1 MFRKLLIANRGEIA
15 CRIAATAA
23 RLGIRTVAVYS
34 DVDKNSK
41 HVSVCDEALGIGGTT
56 ASESYLAIPSIIKAA
71 RESGADA
78 IHPGYGFLAE
88 NVEFAEACAV
98 AGLVFIGPPAA
109 AIRTMGDKSTAKS
122 LMTKAGV
129 PVLPG
134 YHGEKQEPDFLRS
147 QADAI
152 GYPVILKAR
161 QGGGGKGMR
170 VVHGSGEF
178 HDLLGACRREAKN
191 SFGDDSILIEKFLD
205 RPRHI
210 EMQIFGDTHGNYV
223 YLFERDCSVQ
233 RRHQKIIEE
242 APAPGLTESQRRS
255 IGETAVAAARAVSY
269 TGAGTIEFLVVDQAF
284 YFLEMNTRLQVEHP
298 VTEMI
303 TGHDLVEWQLLVAA
317 GALLPQSQ
325 HQLSF
330 GGHAIEARIYAEKP
344 SSGFLPST
352 GTLDLFKTPEAIH
365 FAIPS
370 SPQTSP
376 VRLDA
381 GVRTGDTVPP
391 YYDPLM
397 AKLVV
402 WGNDRAEAV
411 TRLHDALDDFVVL
424 GLETNLP
431 FLRRLSRLSDF
442 AGGNVDTG
450 LIARNEA
457 FLLTSDGVIRFP
469 FVVLATAALL
479 KSEEENRCIE
489 HHDLYSPWASA
500 SGWRLNSSY
509 TRRLSWSSGNRTVDV
524 VLTYPM
530 ATAKPARYHLEAN
543 GESADFEVLENL
555 TQGGLRP
562 ISPFS
567 YVGQGREDA
576 DRSPQADSALVV
588 LIGDRRIN
596 GQVYRRS
603 HTYDLS
609 ADGEHESLSLI
620 DPLTYDLAADEEE
633 TQLTAP
639 MPGRIVAVLVEQGQ
653 TVAKGTPLI
662 VMEAMK
668 MEHTIVA
675 LADGQVDHVL
685 VNVADQVSEGAQLLH
700 FTPNQPN

>member
-34 DVDKNSK
+34 DVDKNAK
-41 HVSVCDEALGIGGTT
+41 HVSFCDEAFGIGGAT
-56 ASESYLAIPSIIKAA
+56 ASESYLAIPSIVKAA

-88 NVEFAEACAV
+88 NAEFAEACIA

-122 LMTKAGV
+122 VMTKAGV

-134 YHGEKQEPDFLRS
+134 YHGESQEPAFLRS

-152 GYPVILKAR
+152 GYPVMLKPRA
-161 QGGGGKGMR
+161 GGGGKGMR
-170 VVHGSGEF
+170 VVNETRQF
-178 HDLLGACRREAKN
+178 DDLLAACRREAKN
-191 SFGDDSILIEKFLD
+191 SFGDDSILIEKYLS

-210 EMQIFGDTHGNYV
+210 EVQVFGDTQGNCV

-242 APAPGLTESQRRS
+242 SPAPGLTESQRRS

-269 TGAGTIEFLVVDQAF
+269 TGAGTIEFLVDQDVRS

-298 VTEMI
+298 VTEMV
-303 TGHDLVEWQLLVAA
+303 TGQDLVEWQLLVAA
-317 GALLPQSQ
+317 GAPLPLAQG
-325 HQLSF
+325 QLHF
-330 GGHAIEARIYAEKP
+330 RGHAIEARIYAEKP
-344 SSGFLPST
+344 SAGFLPSI
-352 GTLDLFKTPEAIH
+352 GTLEIFKTPEAIH
-365 FAIPS
+365 FALPPS
-370 SPQTSP
+370 PEMAAI
-376 VRLDA
+376 RLDA
-381 GVRTGDTVPP
+381 GVRAGDAITP

-402 WGNDRAEAV
+402 WGKDRTEAV
-411 TRLHDALDDFVVL
+411 ARLRDALDQFVAL
-424 GLETNLP
+424 GIETNLP
-431 FLRRLSRLSDF
+431 FLRRLSGLPDF
-442 AGGNVDTG
+442 GTANLDTG

-457 FLLTSDGVIRFP
+457 FLLTSPGVIQFP

-479 KSEEENRCIE
+479 KSEEQNRTIDG
-489 HHDLYSPWASA
+489 HDLYSPWATT
-500 SGWRLNSSY
+500 SGWRLNAKY
-509 TRRLSWSSGNRTVDV
+509 TRRLSWSDGNQTVDV
-524 VLTYPM
+524 ELTYP
-530 ATAKPARYHLEAN
+530 AAAASPARYQLEAD
-543 GESADFEVLENL
+543 GESADFEILENDEAN
-555 TQGGLRP
+555 
-562 ISPFS
+562 F
-567 YVGQGREDA
+567 
-576 DRSPQADSALVV
+576 VV
-588 LIGDRRIN
+588 LTGNHRIT
-596 GQVYRRS
+596 GRVYRRND
-603 HTYDLS
+603 TYDLS
-609 ADGEHESLSLI
+609 ADGEHATLSLI
-620 DPLTYDLAADEEE
+620 DPLAYNLLAEETE

-639 MPGRIVAVLVEQGQ
+639 MPGRIVAVLVQPGQ

-675 LADGQVDHVL
+675 LSDGQVDQVF

-700 FTPNQPN
+700 FNPYKPEQ

>member
-34 DVDKNSK
+34 NVDKNAK
-41 HVSVCDEALGIGGTT
+41 HVSFCDEAFAIGGAT
-56 ASESYLAIPSIIKAA
+56 ASESYLAIASIIRAA
-71 RESGADA
+71 RASGAEA

-88 NVEFAEACAV
+88 NAEFAEACAA
-98 AGLVFIGPPAA
+98 AGLVFVGPPAA

-122 LMTKAGV
+122 VMTKAGV

-134 YHGEKQEPDFLRS
+134 YHGENQAPDFLRS
-147 QADAI
+147 QAGAI
-152 GYPVILKAR
+152 GYPVMLKAR
-161 QGGGGKGMR
+161 AGGGGKGMR
-170 VVHGSGEF
+170 VVHGAGEF
-178 HDLLGACRREAKN
+178 DDLLAACRREAKN
-191 SFGDDSILIEKFLD
+191 SFGDDSILIEKYLD

-210 EMQIFGDTHGNYV
+210 EVQIFGDTHGNCI

-242 APAPGLTESQRRS
+242 SPAPDLTESTRRS
-255 IGETAVAAARAVSY
+255 IGETAVAAARAVNY
-269 TGAGTIEFLVVDQAF
+269 TGAGTIEFLVDQDTKF

-303 TGHDLVEWQLLVAA
+303 TGQDLVEWQLLVAA
-317 GALLPQSQ
+317 GAPLPQSQ
-325 HQLSF
+325 GQLRF
-330 GGHAIEARIYAEKP
+330 RGHAIEARIYAENP

-352 GTLDLFKTPEAIH
+352 GTLEIFKTPEAVH
-365 FAIPS
+365 FTVPS
-370 SPQTSP
+370 SPEMAP

-381 GVRTGDTVPP
+381 GVRAGDIITP

-402 WGNDRAEAV
+402 WGKDRAEAV
-411 TRLHDALDDFVVL
+411 TRLRGALDQFFAL

-431 FLRRLSRLSDF
+431 FLRRLSGLSDF
-442 AGGNVDTG
+442 GAANLDTG

-457 FLLTSDGVIRFP
+457 FLLASQGVIRFP
-469 FVVLATAALL
+469 FLVLATAALL
-479 KSEEENRCIE
+479 KSEEQNRHIDDR
-489 HHDLYSPWASA
+489 DLYSPWTAT

-509 TRRLSWSSGNRTVDV
+509 TRRVSWSVGNQTVDV
-524 VLTYPM
+524 ALTYP
-530 ATAKPARYHLEAN
+530 AAPAGPARYHLEADE
-543 GESADFEVLENL
+543 ESADFEILEHND
-555 TQGGLRP
+555 GN
-562 ISPFS
+562 
-567 YVGQGREDA
+567 
-576 DRSPQADSALVV
+576 LVV
-588 LIGDRRIN
+588 LTGSRRIT
-596 GQVYRRS
+596 GRVYRRKD
-603 HTYDLS
+603 TFDLS
-609 ADGEHESLSLI
+609 ADGEHTTLNLI
-620 DPLTYDLAADEEE
+620 DPLAYNLLVDEAE

-639 MPGRIVAVLVEQGQ
+639 MPGRIVAVLVQAGQ

-675 LADGQVDHVL
+675 LSDGRVDEVF
-685 VNVADQVSEGAQLLH
+685 VNIADQVSERAQLLH
-700 FTPNQPN
+700 FTPTTPIK

>member
-23 RLGIRTVAVYS
+23 KLGIQTVAVYS
-34 DVDKNSK
+34 DVDKHSK

-56 ASESYLAIPSIIKAA
+56 AGESYLAIPSIIKAA

-88 NVEFAEACAV
+88 NAEFAEACAV

-122 LMTKAGV
+122 VMTKAGV

-134 YHGEKQEPDFLRS
+134 YHGENQEPDFLRS

-170 VVHGSGEF
+170 VVHGTGEF
-178 HDLLGACRREAKN
+178 HEFLGACRREAKN

-242 APAPGLTESQRRS
+242 APAPGLTESQRRL

-269 TGAGTIEFLVVDQAF
+269 TGAGTIEFLVDQAF

-317 GALLPQSQ
+317 GAPLPQSQ

-330 GGHAIEARIYAEKP
+330 RGHAIEARIYAEKP

-365 FAIPS
+365 FTIPS
-370 SPQTSP
+370 SPQTTP

-381 GVRTGDTVPP
+381 GVRMGDTVAP
-391 YYDPLM
+391 YYDPLL

-402 WGNDRAEAV
+402 WGKDRAEAV

-431 FLRRLSRLSDF
+431 FLRRLSRLPDF
-442 AGGNVDTG
+442 RTGKLDTG
-450 LIARNEA
+450 LIGRNEA
-457 FLLTSDGVIRFP
+457 FLLSSDGVIEFP
-469 FVVLATAALL
+469 LVLLATAALL
-479 KSEEENRCIE
+479 KSEEESRCIDPRDS
-489 HHDLYSPWASA
+489 HSPWAST
-500 SGWRLNSSY
+500 SGWRLNSGY
-509 TRRLSWSSGNRTVDV
+509 TRHLSWSAGDRTIDA
-524 VLTYPM
+524 VLTYPI
-530 ATAKPARYHLEAN
+530 ANPRPARYQLEVG
-543 GESADFEVLENL
+543 GESVEFEILEHHEGNIVLL
-555 TQGGLRP
+555 T
-562 ISPFS
+562 
-567 YVGQGREDA
+567 
-576 DRSPQADSALVV
+576 
-588 LIGDRRIN
+588 GDRRIT
-596 GQVYRRS
+596 GRVYRRNDS
-603 HTYDLS
+603 YDVS
-609 ADGEHESLSLI
+609 AGGEHATLSLI
-620 DPLTYDLAADEEE
+620 DPLTYDRPADEQE

-639 MPGRIVAVLVEQGQ
+639 MPGRIVAVLVQDGQ
-653 TVAKGTPLI
+653 SVTKGTPLI

-675 LADGQVDHVL
+675 LADGRVDELL

-700 FTPNQPN
+700 FSPVKPN

>member
-23 RLGIRTVAVYS
+23 KLGIRTVAVYS

-56 ASESYLAIPSIIKAA
+56 AGESYLAISSIIKAA
-71 RESGADA
+71 HESGADA

-88 NVEFAEACAV
+88 NAEFAEACAV

-122 LMTKAGV
+122 IMTKAGV

-134 YHGEKQEPDFLRS
+134 YQGENQEPDFLRS

-170 VVHGSGEF
+170 VVHGTEEF

-191 SFGDDSILIEKFLD
+191 SFGDDRILIEKFLD

-242 APAPGLTESQRRS
+242 APAPGLTESQRRL

-269 TGAGTIEFLVVDQAF
+269 TGAGTIEFLVDQAF

-317 GALLPQSQ
+317 GAPLPQSQ
-325 HQLSF
+325 EQLSF
-330 GGHAIEARIYAEKP
+330 RGHAIEARIYAEKP

-365 FAIPS
+365 FTTPS
-370 SPQTSP
+370 SPQTSQ

-381 GVRTGDTVPP
+381 GVRMGDTVTP
-391 YYDPLM
+391 YYDPLL

-402 WGNDRAEAV
+402 WGKDRAEAV
-411 TRLHDALDDFVVL
+411 TRLQDALDDFVAR

-431 FLRRLSRLSDF
+431 FLRRLSRSPDF
-442 AGGNVDTG
+442 RTGKLDTG
-450 LIARNEA
+450 LIGRNEA
-457 FLLTSDGVIRFP
+457 FLLSSDGVIQFP
-469 FVVLATAALL
+469 LVLLATAALV
-479 KSEEENRCIE
+479 KSEEERRCIDPSDP
-489 HHDLYSPWASA
+489 HSPWAST
-500 SGWRLNSSY
+500 SGWRLNSGH
-509 TRRLSWSSGNRTVDV
+509 TRHLSWSAGNRTIDA
-524 VLTYPM
+524 VLIYPI
-530 ATAKPARYHLEAN
+530 ATPKPARYQLEVG
-543 GESADFEVLENL
+543 GESVEFEILEHHEGN
-555 TQGGLRP
+555 
-562 ISPFS
+562 
-567 YVGQGREDA
+567 
-576 DRSPQADSALVV
+576 VV
-588 LIGDRRIN
+588 LLTDDRRVT
-596 GQVYRRS
+596 GRVYRRNDS
-603 HTYDLS
+603 YDVS
-609 ADGEHESLSLI
+609 AGGEHATLSLM
-620 DPLTYDLAADEEE
+620 DPLTYDLPADEQGA
-633 TQLTAP
+633 QLTAP
-639 MPGRIVAVLVEQGQ
+639 MPGRIVAVVVEQGQ

-675 LADGQVDHVL
+675 VADGRVDELL
-685 VNVADQVSEGAQLLH
+685 VHVADQVSEGAQLLH
-700 FTPNQPN
+700 FSPVKPN